1 VPGVPTAAEVRA
13 WIGVSTAQ
21 VSDADLTQILDA
33 EHDLQKRLLDVPED
47 SSAFPD
53 PLARALYR
61 RVQCHLA
68 RKGLPLGMVGG
79 DSTEWSPVA
88 LASWDAEVQRIESSY
103 VVPVVS

>member
-1 VPGVPTAAEVRA
+1 MPGIPTVGEVRE
-13 WIGVSTAQ
+13 WIGVSTNQ
-21 VSDADLTQILDA
+21 VTDADLSQILAA
-33 EHDLQKRLLDVPED
+33 EQTIQTRLLDVPAD
-47 SSAFPD
+47 PAAYPD

-88 LASWDAEVQRIESSY
+88 LASWDAEVARIESSY
-103 VVPVVS
+103 LIPVVS